1 MSEIKFN
8 IGGMSCGHCVGRV
21 KKAIDAIDGVEAST
35 VDVGSASVTINDAK
49 TSQKAVEQ
57 AVTGVGYKVQ

>member
-1 MSEIKFN
+1 MSEIKLT
-8 IGGMSCGHCVGRV
+8 IEGMSCQHCVKRV

-49 TSQKAVEQ
+49 TSQKTVEQ
-57 AVTGVGYKVQ
+57 AITGAGYKVQ